1 MCREK
6 RTPFSIYMRWFV
18 TTRIIDLFARI
29 TSISVTTHYVME
41 ICIFAMKTFCWGFFF
56 FGKSLFFSIFLLS
69 LLPHF
74 LTYKKSAC
82 HYYWMTLWYEWKKS
96 IFRFAQLII
105 LLELNYYYM
114 NFYVEVNDRDISI
127 KTAHKNFFYH

>member
-41 ICIFAMKTFCWGFFF
+41 ICIFAMKTFCWGFFLGKAF
-56 FGKSLFFSIFLLS
+56 FFYFPSFAAAPFSHVQKVC
-69 LLPHF
+69 LP
-74 LTYKKSAC
+74 
-82 HYYWMTLWYEWKKS
+82 YYWMTLWYEWKKS

-114 NFYVEVNDRDISI
+114 NFYVEVNDRKISI
-127 KTAHKNFFYH
+127 KTSHKNFYYH